1 MAMTSESR
9 SIAELFSDAL
19 HQLTKLMRTEFALAR
34 AEVANKAN
42 EAAMGIAFLVG
53 GALAMIAASVLLLLA
68 LAVWLVTL
76 GIPDPIAYLIAGVAG
91 ALMSAVLGWTGM
103 NRLKPRNLT
112 PERTI
117 KQLQRDAAVVREQ
130 TK

>member
-1 MAMTSESR
+1 
-9 SIAELFSDAL
+9 
-19 HQLTKLMRTEFALAR
+19 
-34 AEVANKAN
+34 
-42 EAAMGIAFLVG
+42 MGIAFLVG

-68 LAVWLVTL
+68 LAVWLITL

>member
-1 MAMTSESR
+1 MAMISESR

-68 LAVWLVTL
+68 LAVWLITL

-103 NRLKPRNLT
+103 NRLKPPTSRRNE
-112 PERTI
+112 P
-117 KQLQRDAAVVREQ
+117 
-130 TK
+130 